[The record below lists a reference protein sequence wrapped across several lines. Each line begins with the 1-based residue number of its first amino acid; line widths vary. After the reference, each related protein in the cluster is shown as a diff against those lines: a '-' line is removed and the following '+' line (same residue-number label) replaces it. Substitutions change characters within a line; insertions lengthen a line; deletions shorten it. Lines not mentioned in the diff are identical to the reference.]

1 MLPFEA
7 SFGPTFDL
15 RTGSRVSGR
24 FLFVDSI
31 FDHRT
36 AQDFPLGDSLRNGPY
51 IVQNGPLGVSEQVRI
66 RETWEK
72 EPLGFPTG
80 LAHDRH
86 ARRMMVMR
94 EFLAF

>member
-1 MLPFEA
+1 
-7 SFGPTFDL
+7 
-15 RTGSRVSGR
+15 
-24 FLFVDSI
+24 
-31 FDHRT
+31 
-36 AQDFPLGDSLRNGPY
+36 
-51 IVQNGPLGVSEQVRI
+51 VSEQVRI

-94 EFLAF
+94 EFLAFLNSSSPSSQQPFFEFSSPLFTKNSSFFSFSWLLQVVIPTPW